1 MTHESEERAP
11 EPRESDEALREA
23 QTGKGYGED
32 EGEREAAVREGG
44 DDEREA
50 EDVEQP

>member
-1 MTHESEERAP
+1 MTHQDDQPPS
-11 EPRESDEALREA
+11 EPRETDETLREA